1 MLLASPTA
9 QRSQQIE
16 LLIQQIQLTLV
27 LILSIC
33 QLRQLLA
40 LIPQMNNQLIILII
54 RESQQDV
61 PQAIVIKIREDDLL
75 MRVDFLPAAIGYQPM
90 E

>member
-1 MLLASPTA
+1 MLLTGPTA

-40 LIPQMNNQLIILII
+40 LIPQMNDQLIILII
-54 RESQQDV
+54 RESQQNV
-61 PQAIVIKIREDDLL
+61 PQAIIIKIREDDLL
-75 MRVDFLPAAIGYQPM
+75 MGVDLLSAAI
-90 E
+90 